1 MLSFGIFDHLP
12 VSIGNLTLPVLNL
25 QYFLHSI
32 IDKINKK
39 KSSDFFKY
47 SLIARKNLLHIMF
60 GKFNNIRLYMLHV
73 TVAIIAITL
82 SCKETINTHKKKH
95 KQKQKHYV
103 KRVSYMSRGI
113 TYYSYKKSKL
123 N

>member
-47 SLIARKNLLHIMF
+47 SLIARKNLLHIML

-82 SCKETINTHKKKH
+82 SCKEAINTHKKNINKN
-95 KQKQKHYV
+95 KNI
-103 KRVSYMSRGI
+103 M
-113 TYYSYKKSKL
+113 
-123 N
+123 

>member
-39 KSSDFFKY
+39 NPVIFFKY

-73 TVAIIAITL
+73 TVAIIAIIL
-82 SCKETINTHKKKH
+82 SCKETINT
-95 KQKQKHYV
+95 
-103 KRVSYMSRGI
+103 
-113 TYYSYKKSKL
+113 
-123 N
+123 